1 MIRDYTESDL
11 GALLDIHRR
20 QGLAYPFPDLSSP
33 LFDTK
38 LIAEHNGIVTQGL
51 LLRITCEAYLLLD
64 PHKGTPLER
73 WGLFQSLHRAAA
85 KRAWER
91 GFDDVHAYVPP
102 SIEKHFAKRLHRLG
116 WQKDAWQSYFRS
128 ITVADTGEV
137 V

>member
-1 MIRDYTESDL
+1 VRDYTEADL
-11 GALLDIHRR
+11 AALTDIHCR
-20 QGLAYPFPDLSSP
+20 QGLEYPMPDLTHP

-38 LIAEHNGIVTQGL
+38 LVAEHNGVVTQGL

-64 PHKGTPLER
+64 PDAGTPMER

-102 SIEKHFAKRLHRLG
+102 EIERHFAKRLRRLG
-116 WQKDAWQSYFRS
+116 WQRDKWQSYFRE
-128 ITVADTGEV
+128 IEV
-137 V
+137 SDG

>member
-1 MIRDYTESDL
+1 MA
-11 GALLDIHRR
+11 ALQSIHRR
-20 QGLAYPFPDLSSP
+20 QSIDYSFPDLKSP

-38 LIAEHNGIVTQGL
+38 LVAENDNGIVTQGL

-64 PHKGTPLER
+64 PDAGTPMER

-102 SIEKHFAKRLHRLG
+102 EIERHFAKRLQRLG
-116 WQKDAWQSYFRS
+116 WQRDRWQSYFRN
-128 ITVADTGEV
+128 IEV
-137 V
+137 SDA